1 MNNPGPIS
9 ITKIFFFLTVKF
21 ITNTIIIS
29 HMAKISMGRKTPFY
43 PNLGSGFVC
52 PAGTEKENGTCV
64 RKPTTIKPAYVR
76 PDVPTKAT
84 GSSQS
89 AAAHLQLATQ
99 RKTYTPPSVPRGNH
113 QEAKVNP
120 GTSKPASST
129 KKKLVLGGMRF

>member
-1 MNNPGPIS
+1 
-9 ITKIFFFLTVKF
+9 
-21 ITNTIIIS
+21 
-29 HMAKISMGRKTPFY
+29 MAKISMNRKTPFY

-64 RKPTTIKPAYVR
+64 RKPTTIKPAYVH
-76 PDVPTKAT
+76 VPTKAT
-84 GSSQS
+84 GSS
-89 AAAHLQLATQ
+89 
-99 RKTYTPPSVPRGNH
+99 YTPPSVPRGNH

>member
-1 MNNPGPIS
+1 
-9 ITKIFFFLTVKF
+9 
-21 ITNTIIIS
+21 
-29 HMAKISMGRKTPFY
+29 MGRKTPFY

-64 RKPTTIKPAYVR
+64 RKPTTSKPDYVR

-120 GTSKPASST
+120 RDNFNKEIGRNLALRRATSKTSGLP
-129 KKKLVLGGMRF
+129 GGLIQEIWKTYTNRV

>member
-1 MNNPGPIS
+1 
-9 ITKIFFFLTVKF
+9 
-21 ITNTIIIS
+21 
-29 HMAKISMGRKTPFY
+29 MAKISMGRKTPFY

-120 GTSKPASST
+120 GTSKPAPST